1 MVNRGPDNVSVLRF
15 IKNLGDQARVVL
27 GNHDLH
33 LLAASEGARKLS
45 AKDTLHDV
53 LAAKDCGELLLW
65 LRQQP
70 LMQLNNRFIMSHAGI
85 PHIWSTEQ
93 ALTLAEEVSSCL
105 KDDTLYRCFLHE
117 MYGNA
122 PSVWCNNLTGNDR
135 LRVIT
140 NYFTRM
146 RFISAAGELNLT
158 AKESAGTAP
167 EGFSPWFHHGTTR
180 DQTIL
185 FGHWAALEGITKRHG
200 IQALDTGCVWG
211 HKLTA
216 MNLKSLGR
224 ICEPA
229 D

>member
-1 MVNRGPDNVSVLRF
+1 MTDWAIGDIQGCAKPFFRLLKRIHFNPKYDTLWIAGDMVNRGPDNVSVLRF

-140 NYFTRM
+140 NY
-146 RFISAAGELNLT
+146 L
-158 AKESAGTAP
+158 
-167 EGFSPWFHHGTTR
+167 
-180 DQTIL
+180 
-185 FGHWAALEGITKRHG
+185 
-200 IQALDTGCVWG
+200 
-211 HKLTA
+211 
-216 MNLKSLGR
+216 SL
-224 ICEPA
+224 IHI
-229 D
+229 